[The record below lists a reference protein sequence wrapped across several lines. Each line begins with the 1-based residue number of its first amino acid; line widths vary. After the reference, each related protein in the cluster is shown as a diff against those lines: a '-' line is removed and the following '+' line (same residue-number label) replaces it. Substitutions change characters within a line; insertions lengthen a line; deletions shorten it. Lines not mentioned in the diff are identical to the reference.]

1 MNRTILSLLILF
13 LSIQFLFSQTPDRP
27 NAFTGKRLWSDHQTT
42 NGEGSI
48 ADFTGFGGGFE
59 IAYLRNL
66 GQNINFGLP
75 AQLMVI
81 DLPNELENLTT
92 FSIDALGQYQFYRP
106 GARVIPY
113 LSTGVG
119 GVLEEWED
127 LDFQLPI
134 NLGVNFRFGDH
145 AFIST
150 QAGYRL
156 SLDGDRDHFQYG
168 IGLGFYLGKV
178 EETKKKPKVRD
189 KDVDG
194 IDDFGDDCPEIPGV
208 VAFKGCPDTDA
219 DGIEDRVDICPEI
232 PGTKETNGCPDQ
244 DKDTYADDVD
254 DCPTIPGTLNGCPD
268 DDQDGVANQ
277 DDDCPNQAGP
287 AANRGCPS
295 TDRDGDGVPDAEDKC
310 PDEVGPLNG
319 CPDQDNDG
327 FADNIDPCPNTA
339 APLSKNGCPEI
350 KKEDKEVL
358 DYAVQAVQFEFS
370 SDNLKTI
377 SYPVLD
383 QVRGVLDKYPGYQ
396 LQITGHTDSV
406 GNSKDNEALSIKR
419 ANSCYLYLVSKGVNP
434 DRLIVTGQGESQPI
448 ADNNTEE
455 GRSLNRR
462 VEFLIVPQ

>member
-1 MNRTILSLLILF
+1 MNRTILSSLILF

-27 NAFTGKRLWSDHQTT
+27 NTFTGKRLWSDHQTT

-48 ADFTGFGGGFE
+48 ADFNNFGGGFE

-66 GQNINFGLP
+66 GPNFNFGLP

-81 DLPNELENLTT
+81 DLPNELDNLTT
-92 FSIDALGQYQFYRP
+92 FGIDAIGQFQLYRP

-113 LSTGVG
+113 ASTGVG

-127 LDFQLPI
+127 LSFQLPI
-134 NLGVNFRFGDH
+134 NIGVNIRFGDH
-145 AFIST
+145 AFINA

-156 SLDGDRDHFQYG
+156 ALEGDRDHFQYG

-178 EETKKKPKVRD
+178 DETKIKPKVKD
-189 KDVDG
+189 KDGDN
-194 IDDFGDDCPEIPGV
+194 IDDFEDDCPEIPGV
-208 VAFKGCPDTDA
+208 VAFKGCPDSDA
-219 DGIEDRVDICPEI
+219 DGIEDRIDICPEI

-277 DDDCPNQAGP
+277 DDDCPNQPGS
-287 AANRGCPS
+287 AANRGCPVA
-295 TDRDGDGVPDAEDKC
+295 DRDGDGVPDSEDKC

-370 SDNLKTI
+370 SANLKTI
-377 SYPVLD
+377 SFPVLD

-406 GNSKDNEALSIKR
+406 GDSKDNEALSIKR
-419 ANSCYLYLVSKGVNP
+419 ANSCYLYLVSKGVNA
-434 DRLIVTGQGESQPI
+434 DRLIVTGKGESQPI

-462 VEFLIVPQ
+462 VEFLIIPQ